1 MIYHILNR
9 QYESICIIN
18 SESKDSVI
26 MNEDKHS
33 FGISNSTLLNILD
46 VTISKVHPD
55 AAYIQ
60 AGTYIAFQDENG
72 NNICLELTDVKD
84 SNRYERVCHYEDLGM
99 QLINESPNTFTSSFS
114 QPIEYYVNRE
124 IYDSGWEIGLNEV
137 QGLKRKIDFSNN
149 ETTLARLQKICS
161 EYGCEMYFTVKFQN
175 LAVISK
181 LINIV
186 YRIGVDTEVV
196 LRAGT
201 DLMVATKH
209 VNTNNLKTALI
220 VTGGSNFNNLVYND
234 GNYFTRIG
242 ESIIYDR
249 EANALWGRGHTTD
262 TRDSGWVYG
271 NYQSQ
276 SDDPAQM
283 FAEGLAE
290 LKKVNQPE
298 ATYTVEAIFSNTDFM
313 VGDRVTI
320 IDEEYNPA
328 LRISARI
335 LQKDISRTNPSN
347 NGLVIG
353 NVIELQS
360 AISAKLRQLQNQIN
374 NKADDTVTSEL
385 IATEDGNLRNF
396 EVKVYKGN
404 ADITANLENYQFYWK
419 LTDKDGNLKTTWIEA
434 NKDAGNTVSV
444 HLDDVRRD
452 NQISCQ
458 VMYAENKFVQ
468 AIYFWNGLKKTASKI
483 MRLQNENTVTIP
495 FITDI
500 HYATDTFIQEDLENY
515 GRTDNHIKNVA
526 ELSHMIPLDC
536 IVGGGDFVDGG
547 TTKDTNVSNYKKVV
561 SMFGLANCPF
571 FLTKGNHDD
580 NSWGDGRQGR
590 GTAAVYKVNKN
601 YQPDPN
607 NENKAW
613 HGNMSYTIKP
623 SEMYEIITRPSTIWD
638 IKENPNDKNMYYYYD
653 VPGKKVRVFILNS
666 YDIPYVYDT
675 DGTVKYL
682 TVNVGGYRQAQLKW
696 FADNLVSTPTDYTI
710 VCFQHV
716 QWGDWYTTTPH
727 YFPYNWETIKGLI
740 LAAKTGTSFNRKYTG
755 NADFASDISV
765 SFTTPRTIAFLAHG
779 HHHTDRMT
787 TKDNITNVSTS
798 CSVSRP
804 KKDQRDRPLGELE
817 EDLWDVFVLDT
828 KKKHVDIVRYG
839 AGSDRSFDY

>member
-1 MIYHILNR
+1 MIYHIVNR
-9 QYESICIIN
+9 EFNSICMIDDEADN
-18 SESKDSVI
+18 SVI
-26 MNEDKHS
+26 LTDDTHTY
-33 FGISNSTLLNILD
+33 GITNGTLLNTFDCAID
-46 VTISKVHPD
+46 KNHED
-55 AAYIQ
+55 AGLIQ
-60 AGTYIAFQDENG
+60 VGTHIVFQDENG
-72 NNICLELTDVKD
+72 ENICLTLMDTDED
-84 SNRYERVCHYEDLGM
+84 EYTRTCHYEDLGM
-99 QLINESPNTFTSSFS
+99 ELINETPMIFPASFS
-114 QPIEYYVNRE
+114 QPVEYYVNRE
-124 IYDSGWEIGLNEV
+124 IYDSGWEIGLNELV
-137 QGLKRKIDFSNN
+137 DAKMKMEFSNN
-149 ETTLARLQKICS
+149 DTTLTRLQQIC
-161 EYGCEMYFTVKFQN
+161 EMFKCEMYFTVEFQN
-175 LAVISK
+175 LKVTK
-181 LINIV
+181 KRINIV
-186 YRIGVDTEVV
+186 KQIGVETNEV
-196 LRAGT
+196 LNAGV
-201 DLMVATKH
+201 DLITVGKH
-209 VNTNNLKTALI
+209 INVDNLKTALI
-220 VTGGSNFNNLVYND
+220 VTGGSEFNNLVYND

-290 LKKVNQPE
+290 LKKINQPE

-374 NKADDTVTSEL
+374 QKADDTITTEM

-419 LTDKDGNLKTTWIEA
+419 LTDKDGNLKTEWIEA

-571 FLTKGNHDD
+571 FLAKGNHDD

-590 GTAAVYKVNKN
+590 GTTARNKVNQN
-601 YQPDPN
+601 YMASDPTS
-607 NENKAW
+607 KSW

-623 SEMYEIITRPSTIWD
+623 SEMYEIITRPSTIWA
-638 IKENPNDKNMYYYYD
+638 INENPNDKNMYFYYD
-653 VPGKKVRVFILNS
+653 IPDKKVRVFLLNTN
-666 YDIPYVYDT
+666 DIPYVFDT
-675 DGTVKYL
+675 DGLVKYL
-682 TVNVGGYRQAQLKW
+682 TINVAGYRQAQLKW
-696 FADNLVSTPTDYTI
+696 FAENLKSMPDDYTA
-710 VCFQHV
+710 VCFQHH
-716 QWGDWYTTTPH
+716 QWGQWYATNSA
-727 YFPYNWETIKGLI
+727 YYPYNWESVEGI
-740 LAAKTGTSFNRKYTG
+740 LKAAKEGSSFTRKYTG
-755 NADFASDISV
+755 NADFASDISIT
-765 SFTTPRTIAFLAHG
+765 FDTPKNIAFLAHG
-779 HHHTDRMT
+779 HHHTDRIT
-787 TKDNITNVSTS
+787 TKYGITNVSTS
-798 CSVSRP
+798 CSASRP

-828 KKKHVDIVRYG
+828 MKKHVDIVRYG
-839 AGSDRSFDY
+839 AGSDRSFGY

>member
-1 MIYHILNR
+1 MIDDEADNSIILTDDTHT
-9 QYESICIIN
+9 Y
-18 SESKDSVI
+18 
-26 MNEDKHS
+26 
-33 FGISNSTLLNILD
+33 GITNGTLLNTFDCVIDKNHEDTGL
-46 VTISKVHPD
+46 
-55 AAYIQ
+55 IQ
-60 AGTYIAFQDENG
+60 VGTHIVFQDENG
-72 NNICLELTDVKD
+72 ENICLTLMDTDED
-84 SNRYERVCHYEDLGM
+84 EYTRTCHYEDLGM
-99 QLINESPNTFTSSFS
+99 ELINETPMTFPASFA
-114 QPIEYYVNRE
+114 QPVEYYVNRE
-124 IYDSGWEIGLNEV
+124 IYDSGWEIGLNELV
-137 QGLKRKIDFSNN
+137 DAKMKMEFTNN
-149 ETTLARLQKICS
+149 DTTLTRLQQIC
-161 EYGCEMYFTVKFQN
+161 EMFKCEMYFTVEFHN
-175 LAVISK
+175 LKVTK
-181 LINIV
+181 KRINIV
-186 YRIGVDTEVV
+186 YQIGVETNEV
-196 LRAGT
+196 LNAGV
-201 DLMVATKH
+201 DLITVGKH
-209 VNTNNLKTALI
+209 INIDNLKTALI
-220 VTGGSNFNNLVYND
+220 VTGGTNFNNLVYND

-290 LKKVNQPE
+290 LKKINQPE

-374 NKADDTVTSEL
+374 QKADDTITTEM

-419 LTDKDGNLKTTWIEA
+419 LTDKDGNLKTEWIEA
-434 NKDAGNTVSV
+434 NKDSGNKVSV

-571 FLTKGNHDD
+571 FLAKGNHDD

-590 GTAAVYKVNKN
+590 GTTARNKVNQN
-601 YQPDPN
+601 YMASDPTS
-607 NENKAW
+607 KSW

-638 IKENPNDKNMYYYYD
+638 IQENPNDKNMYYYYD

-666 YDIPYVYDT
+666 YDIPYIYDS

-682 TVNVGGYRQAQLKW
+682 GVNVGGYRQAQLKW

-710 VCFQHV
+710 VCFQHI
-716 QWGDWYTTTPH
+716 QWGDWYTTTPA
-727 YFPYNWETIKGLI
+727 YFPYNWETVKGLVV
-740 LAAKTGTSFNRKYTG
+740 AAKTGTSFNRKYTD
-755 NADFASDISV
+755 NVDFATDISV

-804 KKDQRDRPLGELE
+804 KKDQGDRPLGVLE

>member
-9 QYESICIIN
+9 EFNSICMIDDEADN
-18 SESKDSVI
+18 SVI
-26 MNEDKHS
+26 LTDDTHTY
-33 FGISNSTLLNILD
+33 GITNGTLLNTFDCAID
-46 VTISKVHPD
+46 KNHED
-55 AAYIQ
+55 AGLIQ
-60 AGTYIAFQDENG
+60 VGTHIVFQDENG
-72 NNICLELTDVKD
+72 ENICLTLMDTDED
-84 SNRYERVCHYEDLGM
+84 EYTRTCHYEDLGM
-99 QLINESPNTFTSSFS
+99 ELINETPMIFPASFL
-114 QPIEYYVNRE
+114 QPVEYYVNRE
-124 IYDSGWEIGLNEV
+124 IYDSGWEIGLNELV
-137 QGLKRKIDFSNN
+137 EAKMKMEFTNN
-149 ETTLARLQKICS
+149 DTTLTRLQQIC
-161 EYGCEMYFTVKFQN
+161 EMFKCEMYFTVEFHN
-175 LAVISK
+175 LKVTK
-181 LINIV
+181 KRINIV
-186 YRIGVDTEVV
+186 YQIGVETNEV
-196 LRAGT
+196 LNAGV
-201 DLMVATKH
+201 DLITVGKNFN
-209 VNTNNLKTALI
+209 VDNLKTALI

-290 LKKVNQPE
+290 LKKINQPE
-298 ATYTVEAIFSNTDFM
+298 TTYTVEAIFSNTDFM

-360 AISAKLRQLQNQIN
+360 AISAKLQQLQNQIN

-419 LTDKDGNLKTTWIEA
+419 LTDKDGNLKTAWMEA
-434 NKDAGNTVSV
+434 NKDAGNKVSV

-495 FITDI
+495 FITDT

-515 GRTDNHIKNVA
+515 GRTENHIKNVA

-547 TTKDTNVSNYKKVV
+547 TTKDTNVSNMKKVV
-561 SMFGLANCPF
+561 SLFGLASCPF
-571 FLTKGNHDD
+571 FLAKGNHDD

-590 GTAAVYKVNKN
+590 GTTAKNKVNQN
-601 YQPDPN
+601 YMASDPTS
-607 NENKAW
+607 KSW

-623 SEMYEIITRPSTIWD
+623 SEMYEIITRPSTIWA
-638 IKENPNDKNMYYYYD
+638 INENPDDKNMYFYYD
-653 VPGKKVRVFILNS
+653 IPDKKVRVFLLNTN
-666 YDIPYVYDT
+666 DIPYVFDT
-675 DGTVKYL
+675 DGLVKYL
-682 TVNVGGYRQAQLKW
+682 TINVAGYRQAQLKW
-696 FADNLVSTPTDYTI
+696 FAENLKSMPDDYTA
-710 VCFQHV
+710 VCFQHH
-716 QWGDWYTTTPH
+716 QWGQWYATNSA
-727 YFPYNWETIKGLI
+727 YYPYNWESVEGI
-740 LAAKTGTSFNRKYTG
+740 LKAAKEGSSFARKYTG
-755 NADFASDISV
+755 NADFASDISIT
-765 SFTTPRTIAFLAHG
+765 FDTPKNIAFLAHG
-779 HHHTDRMT
+779 HHHTDRIT
-787 TKDNITNVSTS
+787 TKYGITNVSTS

-804 KKDQRDRPLGELE
+804 KKDQGDRPLGELE

-839 AGSDRSFDY
+839 AGSDRSFGY

>member
-9 QYESICIIN
+9 EFNSICMIDDEADN
-18 SESKDSVI
+18 SVI
-26 MNEDKHS
+26 LTDDTHTY
-33 FGISNSTLLNILD
+33 GITNGTLLNTFDCAID
-46 VTISKVHPD
+46 KNHED
-55 AAYIQ
+55 AGMIQ
-60 AGTYIAFQDENG
+60 VGTHIVFQDENG
-72 NNICLELTDVKD
+72 ENICLTLMDTDED
-84 SNRYERVCHYEDLGM
+84 EYTRTCHYEDLGM
-99 QLINESPNTFTSSFS
+99 ELINETPMIFPASFV
-114 QPIEYYVNRE
+114 QPVEYYVNRE
-124 IYDSGWEIGLNEV
+124 IYDSGWEIGLNELV
-137 QGLKRKIDFSNN
+137 DAKMKMEFTNN
-149 ETTLARLQKICS
+149 DTTLTRLQQIC
-161 EYGCEMYFTVKFQN
+161 EMFKCEMYFTVEFQN
-175 LAVISK
+175 LKVTK
-181 LINIV
+181 KRINIV
-186 YRIGVDTEVV
+186 KQIGVETNEV
-196 LRAGT
+196 LNAGV
-201 DLMVATKH
+201 DLITVGKH
-209 VNTNNLKTALI
+209 VNVDNLKTALI

-276 SDDPAQM
+276 SDDPTQM

-290 LKKVNQPE
+290 LKKINQPE

-374 NKADDTVTSEL
+374 QKADDTITTEM
-385 IATEDGNLRNF
+385 IATEDGNLRDF

-404 ADITANLENYQFYWK
+404 ADITASLENYQFYWK
-419 LTDKDGNLKTTWIEA
+419 LTDKDGNLKTEWIEA

-590 GTAAVYKVNKN
+590 GTTARNKVNQN
-601 YQPDPN
+601 YMASDPTS
-607 NENKAW
+607 KSW

-638 IKENPNDKNMYYYYD
+638 IQENPNDKNMYYYYD

-666 YDIPYVYDT
+666 YDIPYIYDS

-682 TVNVGGYRQAQLKW
+682 GVNVGGYRQAQLKW

-710 VCFQHV
+710 VCFQHI
-716 QWGDWYTTTPH
+716 QWGDWYTTTPA

-804 KKDQRDRPLGELE
+804 KKDQGDRPLGVLE